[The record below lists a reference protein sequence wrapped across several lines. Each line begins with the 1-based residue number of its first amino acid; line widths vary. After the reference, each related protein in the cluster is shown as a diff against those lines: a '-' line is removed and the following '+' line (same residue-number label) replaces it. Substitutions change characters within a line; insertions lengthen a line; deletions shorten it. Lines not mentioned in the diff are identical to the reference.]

1 MWSAAGCSR
10 PVQTAAPCWQYC
22 RWCQMKTASP
32 LQIFV
37 ECWFWWDNNS
47 FYRSNNLLRDETI
60 VRLLFVCF
68 LFALFFLPHTWNVAL
83 THGGQYSNQLILRCT
98 KVRWRFSLDVWYRLK
113 GQWHFLTA
121 VSCVRT
127 LWRSPTRNSSVFVG
141 GQTEEVGWV
150 IQQYFFFTSTL
161 TVICVWTWSARGGFP
176 ESATARGWNGRG
188 CSHQFHS
195 FMIWQS
201 RVWL

>member
-47 FYRSNNLLRDETI
+47 CYRSNNLLRDETI

-98 KVRWRFSLDVWYRLK
+98 KVRWRIGWRVSDTSSQRFRVWEHCEGLLLEIALSLWEDKQKKWAESFSSIFSSPL
-113 GQWHFLTA
+113 H
-121 VSCVRT
+121 S
-127 LWRSPTRNSSVFVG
+127 LWSVFGPEAQEGVFQRAQQHAG
-141 GQTEEVGWV
+141 GMGEAAHISSIHSW
-150 IQQYFFFTSTL
+150 F
-161 TVICVWTWSARGGFP
+161 
-176 ESATARGWNGRG
+176 GRAG
-188 CSHQFHS
+188 CDN
-195 FMIWQS
+195 
-201 RVWL
+201 R